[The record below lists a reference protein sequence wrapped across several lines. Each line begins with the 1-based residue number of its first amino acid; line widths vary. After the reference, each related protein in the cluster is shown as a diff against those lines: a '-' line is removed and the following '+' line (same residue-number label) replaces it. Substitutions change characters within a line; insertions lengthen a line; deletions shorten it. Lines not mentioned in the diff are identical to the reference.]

1 MYQEDLTYGMERI
14 EVICG
19 HCDGHLG
26 YLFDDHPAPT
36 GKRYYMDSIALDFD
50 PSNALGIN

>member
-1 MYQEDLTYGMERI
+1 MERI